1 MSCGDDIGVTLLL
14 RDDVAMRLLIMLRAG
29 RAGTATVALCRIF
42 TLVSDLGRS
51 LYCGTICALAHG
63 EMSMLR
69 RVLFG
74 LLAVG
79 SLTLVGC
86 AHSPQSLNPQPKLNA
101 QLAPVGHGQ
110 QVVVRVVDGRP
121 SPTLGT
127 RGGLYPETSSI
138 SVEGQQLVPQL
149 QAQAEA
155 AVRLLGF
162 TPVQIGNGP
171 QLTVTLAELKYQSPK
186 EGLYVTEANISST
199 FRADVQNNGHSYN
212 GRYAASLDQR
222 FGMAPNEETNTKL
235 IGDVLSDALTRV
247 FQDQTIGRLLGQ

>member
-1 MSCGDDIGVTLLL
+1 
-14 RDDVAMRLLIMLRAG
+14 
-29 RAGTATVALCRIF
+29 
-42 TLVSDLGRS
+42 
-51 LYCGTICALAHG
+51 
-63 EMSMLR
+63 MSMLR

-110 QVVVRVVDGRP
+110 QVAVRVVDGRP
-121 SPTLGT
+121 SQTLGT

-138 SVEGQQLVPQL
+138 TVNGQQLLPQL
-149 QAQAEA
+149 QAQAES

-162 TPVQIGNGP
+162 TPVQGGNGP
-171 QLTVTLAELKYQSPK
+171 QLTVTLADLKYQSPK
-186 EGLYVTEANISST
+186 EGMYVTEANISST
-199 FRADVQNNGHSYN
+199 FRADVQNNGRSYS

-247 FQDQTIGRLLGQ
+247 FQDQTIGRMLGQ